1 MSWNHTLPGALAGLR
16 VAWSPST
23 KATSAA
29 NMPSVSRLTLSPW
42 RSGPLPLEAGGV
54 QDARNVIFGQASRM
68 NIGNDDAT
76 ASRVAVEH
84 VGAG

>member
-1 MSWNHTLPGALAGLR
+1 
-16 VAWSPST
+16 
-23 KATSAA
+23 
-29 NMPSVSRLTLSPW
+29 MPSVSRLTLSPL

-54 QDARNVIFGQASRM
+54 QDARNVIFGQAPRM

-76 ASRVAVEH
+76 ASRVAAEH